1 VYVEKIKKMSII
13 ENKTPY
19 TDVSHHRI
27 SPIAKKRLIE
37 YNEKKEQYTSLH
49 ISDSCGVLIRY
60 LLSNTEGKHNT
71 TQTKIEKK
79 PKYPT

>member
-1 VYVEKIKKMSII
+1 MPTI

-19 TDVSHHRI
+19 TDISHHRI
-27 SPIAKKRLIE
+27 PPIAKNTFRRVQ
-37 YNEKKEQYTSLH
+37 KKEQYTSLH
-49 ISDSCGVLIRY
+49 NSNYCGVLIRY